1 MSLKVAAPTLVHT
14 HSVINE
20 EKRKTETSRETG
32 KSEMGRLALKFVG
45 RDRKC
50 QERKDTETTSERK
63 RHKEAGKKN
72 ATGEKTCAI
81 MWEQESQITDYE
93 PTLHSAR
100 AIRDPRPQTRK
111 RENYTSSLFKSLLRK
126 WGTSL
131 SISLSPYLFS
141 SLSSVRCGDGG
152 VYVPSLFLRR

>member
-1 MSLKVAAPTLVHT
+1 MKVAVPTLVHT

-63 RHKEAGKKN
+63 RHKEAGKKKCDR
-72 ATGEKTCAI
+72 GKTCAI
-81 MWEQESQITDYE
+81 M
-93 PTLHSAR
+93 
-100 AIRDPRPQTRK
+100 
-111 RENYTSSLFKSLLRK
+111 
-126 WGTSL
+126 
-131 SISLSPYLFS
+131 
-141 SLSSVRCGDGG
+141 
-152 VYVPSLFLRR
+152 